1 MASAKQ
7 QKKGQTIA
15 EVMTGEPICVESDT
29 PVREAAQR
37 MRDSDVGDVLVLENG
52 VLCGIVTDRD
62 IVVRCVAEDAD
73 PSEMEVGDLCS
84 DELVTLAPSDLTAD
98 AVKLMKQKAVRRLP
112 VVEGERAVG
121 IVTLGDL
128 AVAQD
133 AQSALGRISA
143 APPNH

>member
-1 MASAKQ
+1 MASVKE
-7 QKKGQTIA
+7 KKGQTIA
-15 EVMTGEPICVESDT
+15 ELMTADPIVVERDT

-37 MRDSDVGDVLVLENG
+37 MRDSDVGDVLVTENG
-52 VLCGIVTDRD
+52 SLFGIVTDRD
-62 IVVRCVAEDAD
+62 IVIRCVAEDAD

-84 DELVTLAPSDLTAD
+84 DELVTLSPSDLAAD

-112 VVEGERAVG
+112 VVDGEKAVG
-121 IVTLGDL
+121 IITLGDL
-128 AVAQD
+128 AVEQD